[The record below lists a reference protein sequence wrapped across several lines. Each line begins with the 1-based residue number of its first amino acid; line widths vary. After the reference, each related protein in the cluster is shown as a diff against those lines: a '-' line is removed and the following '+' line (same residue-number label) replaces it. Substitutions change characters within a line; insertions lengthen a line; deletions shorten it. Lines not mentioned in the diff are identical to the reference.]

1 MIAQFSSEES
11 FPAELD
17 RVINITDG
25 VLRSLIVLRASKGE
39 HMINVV
45 AIMGRLTYDP
55 ELRTTP
61 TGVSVVRFQVAV
73 DRNFQRAGRGAQ
85 GRLH

>member
-1 MIAQFSSEES
+1 
-11 FPAELD
+11 
-17 RVINITDG
+17 
-25 VLRSLIVLRASKGE
+25 
-39 HMINVV
+39 MINVV

-73 DRNFQRAGRGAQ
+73 DRNFQRAGEDLEIKGLRCTFPSFTSVIPSI
-85 GRLH
+85 

>member
-1 MIAQFSSEES
+1 
-11 FPAELD
+11 
-17 RVINITDG
+17 
-25 VLRSLIVLRASKGE
+25 
-39 HMINVV
+39 MINVV

-73 DRNFQRAGRGAQ
+73 DRNFQRAARSARQ
-85 GRLH
+85 TSLM